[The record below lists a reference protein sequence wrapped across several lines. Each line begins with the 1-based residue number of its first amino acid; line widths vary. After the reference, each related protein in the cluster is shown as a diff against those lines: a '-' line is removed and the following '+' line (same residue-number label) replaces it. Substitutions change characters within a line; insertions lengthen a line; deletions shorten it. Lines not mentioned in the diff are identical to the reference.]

1 MTEEQRK
8 YIRKSL
14 HSKVSVFERNSNEY
28 VGLLVDYSQ
37 GGFMVASS
45 VQAMEIGG
53 RYEYMLLV
61 QSSEGSESTR
71 LQLDAECVWCEKSSL
86 SFYGIGFRLE
96 NISPEA
102 RQVLESCAD

>member
-1 MTEEQRK
+1 LGDEQRK

-14 HSKVSVFERNSNEY
+14 HSKVSVFERNTHEY
-28 VGLLVDYSQ
+28 VGLLADYSQ
-37 GGFMVASS
+37 EGIMVASS
-45 VQAMEIGG
+45 VQPMEIGR
-53 RYEYMLLV
+53 RYQYMLLV
-61 QSSEGSESTR
+61 QSPVNGDTR
-71 LQLDAECVWCEKSSL
+71 RVQLDAECAWCEQGSL

>member
-1 MTEEQRK
+1 MDEQRK
-8 YIRKSL
+8 YMRKSL
-14 HSKVSVFERNSNEY
+14 HSKVSIFERNTNEY

-37 GGFMVASS
+37 AGFMVACS
-45 VQAMEIGG
+45 VQAMGIGG

-61 QSSEGSESTR
+61 QSSEGAESTR
-71 LQLDAECVWCEKSSL
+71 LQLDAECVWCDKGSL
-86 SFYGIGFRLE
+86 SFYGVGFRLE